1 MSTKIKLGAR
11 PVAFEAKPI
20 TFPMPDGTQGVIT
33 VAFKYRTR
41 TEYGQFVDATV
52 ANLGAL
58 APAEGVGRVQA
69 AFGHGVAVDGGL
81 LYGAVHSWDVGDDGA
96 LSLAV
101 CQQLAEELPAASQAL
116 LGAYRDLTT
125 LGRLGN

>member
-20 TFPMPDGTQGVIT
+20 TFPMPDGTEGVIT

-41 TEYGQFVDATV
+41 TEYGQFVDEHV
-52 ANLGAL
+52 AKVGQV

-69 AFGHGVAVDGGL
+69 AFGHGVAVDGAML
-81 LYGAVHSWDVGDDGA
+81 HGAVHSWDVAEGDLTLA
-96 LSLAV
+96 L